1 MFCWSS
7 RRVATTSSGE
17 SPAERWAADDL
28 APCIDITY
36 PWGEAKETIRH
47 GDTWTSGA
55 FRIRVFAGFSRLSS
69 ASLIILDP
77 AHRIAIFGGTS
88 ALDALGHEAIE
99 EWLQAARE
107 KCVRDELQSDGYLRT
122 AAQGLSRGA
131 FWNTIWEPARNRP
144 LPVFSRRWCVNFGGW
159 VDAPADNFAQ
169 ARRREDDRIGRPRD
183 GARPAITGVSSGAD
197 SGRCEG
203 CRARQA
209 ADSRTWGDT
218 RRGNH
223 RGRGDRA

>member
-169 ARRREDDRIGRPRD
+169 AASTMLFSQQLACLNVEEMLTEANSEGMVPNIGAANGTSIDRSEPRTV
-183 GARPAITGVSSGAD
+183 R
-197 SGRCEG
+197 
-203 CRARQA
+203 
-209 ADSRTWGDT
+209 T
-218 RRGNH
+218 RR
-223 RGRGDRA
+223 